1 MQSPSLKFYKH
12 VRAVLIERGTTL
24 NAWCI
29 ENRINRQTAT
39 HALSGTRSGAKSM
52 AIVSL
57 IAGELNIKIESAS
70 K

>member
-1 MQSPSLKFYKH
+1 MQSPSRKFYKH

-29 ENRINRQTAT
+29 ENGINRQTAT
-39 HALSGTRSGAKSM
+39 HALSGTRSGAKSL
-52 AIVSL
+52 AIASR
-57 IAGELNIKIESAS
+57 IADELDIKIKGAS